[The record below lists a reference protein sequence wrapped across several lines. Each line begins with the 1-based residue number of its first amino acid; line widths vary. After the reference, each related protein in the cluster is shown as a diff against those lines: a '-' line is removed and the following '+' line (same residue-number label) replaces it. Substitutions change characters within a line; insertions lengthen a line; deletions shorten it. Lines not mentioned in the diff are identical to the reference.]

1 MKKIAVVMLI
11 CVLAAGSAFAALDPT
26 EEDYKNLEETRTKLV
41 RMKKEMDKF
50 MKDMMAA
57 YPDEG
62 SAAVREF
69 GQGVTVDI
77 AENDKEVIVKADLPG
92 MEKDKI
98 EVTLENNRFLKIAG
112 SREAMKKETA
122 PGMVKQER
130 MQGRFERVLE
140 LPVDCMSENIKAT
153 YNNGVL
159 EVVIP
164 KMKKAQEKAVKVS
177 VQ

>member
-1 MKKIAVVMLI
+1 MKKIAVAMLI
-11 CVLAAGSAFAALDPT
+11 CALAAGSGLAALDPT
-26 EEDYKNLEETRTKLV
+26 EEDYKNLEEMRAKLV
-41 RMKKEMDKF
+41 RMKKEMDRF
-50 MKDMMAA
+50 VKDVISA
-57 YPDEG
+57 YPDQG
-62 SAAVREF
+62 SAAVSEF

-98 EVTLENNRFLKIAG
+98 EVTLENNRSLKIAG

-130 MQGRFERVLE
+130 MQGKFERILE
-140 LPVDCMSENIKAT
+140 LPADCISENIKAT

-159 EVVIP
+159 EIVIP
-164 KMKKAQEKAVKVS
+164 KMKKAQEKAVKVK